1 MEIKHIGHSILHT
14 PHSSFSLNNILHV
27 PSASKNLL
35 SVHKI
40 TRENNVF
47 IEFRPFIFLN
57 QEPNNTKNSVS
68 GPCYGGL
75 YPLVPISNES
85 SKHAF
90 ITIKSSSSTWNC
102 CLGNPSSF
110 VAQQVLIKNKIAY
123 FPEIT
128 PYVCDSYQLAKSN
141 QLPYVPYHIST
152 SVSTSPLEQV
162 FNKCMGSCPS

>member
-1 MEIKHIGHSILHT
+1 MSLVHQEIFYMFIR
-14 PHSSFSLNNILHV
+14 LHV
-27 PSASKNLL
+27 KTTSLLIFIRSFFSIKNQ
-35 SVHKI
+35 I
-40 TRENNVF
+40 TRR
-47 IEFRPFIFLN
+47 ILFR
-57 QEPNNTKNSVS
+57 

-162 FNKCMGSCPS
+162 FNKCMGSCPSCCWETCIVCKLYR